1 MARCSAFGGCLAP
14 TTLLLVVLTLLVSS
28 TVAGML
34 HFCQY
39 ILRSIDDCFRFVN
52 LFLKLQRC
60 DPRCYSRFCIF
71 GVSFQSWSIYYDSLC
86 NLLKFW
92 SEVNLLQTV
101 YILLASILLHQSS
114 KKLHTLSVCSWI
126 DFLFAISTSL
136 MMYLLSTMSQKHL
149 FDDVEA
155 WVSRWLQ
162 SMPWTRRKRWSE
174 LVELYCRLLLQVC
187 IIHSSSFLAVCF
199 FRHPFEV
206 LLWQV
211 HEWQQNGIYH

>member
-1 MARCSAFGGCLAP
+1 MARCSVFGGCLAP

-39 ILRSIDDCFRFVN
+39 VLRSIDDCFRFVN

-60 DPRCYSRFCIF
+60 DLGVTADFWFLVLASRVEAFTMTLLATCWSF
-71 GVSFQSWSIYYDSLC
+71 GVKWTFSRPCTYCSHLFCSINPLG
-86 NLLKFW
+86 
-92 SEVNLLQTV
+92 
-101 YILLASILLHQSS
+101 
-114 KKLHTLSVCSWI
+114 LHTLSVCSWI

-136 MMYLLSTMSQKHL
+136 IMYLLSTMSQKHL

-155 WVSRWLQ
+155 WVSQWLQ

>member
-1 MARCSAFGGCLAP
+1 MARCSVFGGCLAP

-39 ILRSIDDCFRFVN
+39 VLRSIDDCFRFVN

-60 DPRCYSRFCIF
+60 DPRCYSRFWIF
-71 GVSFQSWSIYYDSLC
+71 GVSFQSWSIYYGSPC

-101 YILLASILLHQSS
+101 YILLASILLHLSS
-114 KKLHTLSVCSWI
+114 RKLHTLSVCSWI

-136 MMYLLSTMSQKHL
+136 IMYLLSTMSPKQ
-149 FDDVEA
+149 
-155 WVSRWLQ
+155 WCG
-162 SMPWTRRKRWSE
+162 SMGIMMIAVDALNSKKTMVRVGRA
-174 LVELYCRLLLQVC
+174 LLQTAP
-187 IIHSSSFLAVCF
+187 SSMYYSFLQLPCGLF
-199 FRHPFEV
+199 
-206 LLWQV
+206 L
-211 HEWQQNGIYH
+211 